1 MTDHS
6 LSFTTV
12 AKEDQ
17 AEENRQKQLE
27 QIQAKAARREEQM
40 KKAAERRQENGS
52 TGNLSTG
59 GEGDPQPLPSGSQN
73 PSKSNLAQ

>member
-1 MTDHS
+1 MMTDFLS
-6 LSFTTV
+6 LAHVTV

-27 QIQAKAARREEQM
+27 QIQAKAAKREEQI

-59 GEGDPQPLPSGSQN
+59 GEVAGGSKN